1 MTSKVIWNSKE
12 HLHKTI
18 MTELFIKIYQYF
30 KYHRAL
36 MWLSMV
42 LLFVIVGFFSSQI
55 HLEEDLN
62 KLMPSSKNPDGTTK
76 MAFADLR
83 IKDKTFLLFEARTK
97 NGDAINPKAVN
108 DDIVKNLTTVCDAF
122 VDSLLATD
130 TDTANKIIGDIFY
143 TIPEDI
149 MLDGISFMQENVP
162 SYIDTSAYSA
172 FDTLLTIQH
181 MNKQMA
187 QNAEDL
193 KGEFGEMFPEL
204 IQSDPIGMRTVL
216 MRQMESMMQATGGSY
231 KTINDHFFVR
241 DSTVCVAFISPAFS
255 ATNTGQGSQLFINLN
270 NLIEKFQKTNPDV
283 KISYH
288 GTPASGYYNSSTI
301 KGDLTSTIAW
311 SLIIVLIVLF
321 ICMRNWNTIPLLIL
335 PVAFG
340 ALFGLSMMYFIK
352 GQFSLLALGI
362 GAIVLGVAMSYVL
375 HILTHY
381 KYVDDPEA
389 VLRDETKP
397 VLLGCLTTIG
407 SFMGLIF
414 IKTDLLQDFGL
425 FAAFAIVGTTIF
437 ALVYLPHLMVLEK
450 NKVNKKAFAF
460 IDRINNYPF
469 ERKKPLLYV
478 IGVITVVCIAFY
490 IVKGTDFD
498 ADMGNLG
505 YLSDNTEYSEALLR
519 DKTYT
524 ADKSKYFAT
533 QGKTMEEA
541 LNNFSLLSAKL
552 DSLQKIGLVKDYTH
566 TNVIFVPLKVQ
577 QERIDAWKSYW
588 SPERLAKVK
597 SLIAKTAPSAG
608 LAANSFQ
615 PFYDL
620 VEADYTPTPLYDA
633 GIIPP
638 GYQSTLMEQ
647 TAAGDYLCFTSVRC
661 ANDSIRSKNSD
672 YNRICDAIANEPNMM
687 VLDTY
692 YYTTDG
698 LNDLNHDFNILQ
710 WVSMAFVFV
719 VLLFSFHFNL
729 KHTILGFAPIL
740 LSWLIV
746 LGAMAMFGVR
756 FNLINIIIS
765 TFIFGIG
772 VDYSIFIM
780 NGLISGKTSSNVL
793 AYHKTAIFFSAFIL
807 IVTVASMLFAN
818 HPSIKSVGFATLV
831 GMISAVVL
839 SYVVQPAVFRWM
851 EKK

>member
-1 MTSKVIWNSKE
+1 MT
-12 HLHKTI
+12 T
-18 MTELFIKIYQYF
+18 LFIKLYRYF
-30 KYHRAL
+30 RYHRAL

-42 LLFVIVGFFSSQI
+42 SLFIVVGYFSSQI

-83 IKDKTFLLFEARTK
+83 IKDKTFLLFEARSK
-97 NGDAINPKAVN
+97 DGSLMNPAKMN
-108 DDIVKNLTTVCDAF
+108 DDIVNGLTNVCDAF
-122 VDSLLATD
+122 VDSLMAMD
-130 TDTANKIIGDIFY
+130 KDTANPIIGDIFY

-162 SYIDTSAYSA
+162 SYIDTSAYAA
-172 FDTLLTIQH
+172 FDSLLTIDH
-181 MNKQMA
+181 MRQQMA

-193 KGEFGEMFPEL
+193 QSEFGETFPEL

-270 NLIEKFQKTNPDV
+270 SLISQFEKTHPNV

-311 SLIIVLIVLF
+311 SLVIVLIVLF
-321 ICMRNWNTIPLLIL
+321 ICMRTWNTIPLLIL

-340 ALFGLSMMYFIK
+340 ALFGLTMMYFIK

-375 HILTHY
+375 HVMTHY
-381 KYVDDPEA
+381 KYVDDPEE

-425 FAAFAIVGTTIF
+425 FAAFAIIGTTLF
-437 ALVYLPHLMVLEK
+437 ALVYLPHLLVLEK
-450 NKVNKKAFAF
+450 NSVNKRAFAF

-469 ERKKPLLYV
+469 DRNKPLLCV
-478 IGVITVVCIAFY
+478 IGIVTCVCVAFY
-490 IVKGTDFD
+490 LAKGTDFD

-519 DKTYT
+519 NKTYT
-524 ADKSKYFAT
+524 ADKSKYFAAE
-533 QGKTMEEA
+533 GKTMEEA
-541 LNNFSLLSAKL
+541 LDNFTLLSAKL
-552 DSLQKIGLVKDYTH
+552 DSLEKIGLVKDYTH
-566 TNVIFVPLKVQ
+566 TNVIFVPLSIQ
-577 QERIDAWKSYW
+577 QQRIDAWKAYW
-588 SPERLAKVK
+588 TPERLAKVK
-597 SLIAKTAPSAG
+597 TLISATAPSSG
-608 LAANSFQ
+608 LTADSFQ
-615 PFYDL
+615 PFFDL
-620 VEADYTPTPLYDA
+620 AEADYTPTPLYEAD
-633 GIIPP
+633 IIPV

-661 ANDSIRSKNSD
+661 ANDSIRGKDTD
-672 YNRICDAIANEPNMM
+672 YNRICDAIANQPNMM

-710 WVSMAFVFV
+710 WISMAFVFV
-719 VLLFSFHFNL
+719 VLLFSFHFNV
-729 KHTILGFAPIL
+729 KHTLLGFAPIL

-780 NGLISGKTSSNVL
+780 NGLIAGDRDSHML

-818 HPSIKSVGFATLV
+818 HPAIKSVGFATLV

-839 SYVVQPAVFRWM
+839 SYVVQPAIFR
-851 EKK
+851 KING